1 VATFQSDHPILLY
14 DGSCGFCARSVQF
27 LLRHEGSRHDLRFAP
42 LAGVTGRRVRDEH
55 PELEGADSMVWY
67 EPPRPPLVRSA
78 AVIRAARYLG
88 GGWSLLGGAGSLV
101 PRPIR
106 DWVYRQI
113 ARHRH
118 RIPGPACVIP
128 TAEERPRFLDGE
140 DS

>member
-1 VATFQSDHPILLY
+1 VVTLQSDQPILLF

-27 LLRHEGSRHDLRFAP
+27 LIRREGSRHDLLFAP
-42 LAGVTGRRVRDEH
+42 LAGPTGRQVRAAH
-55 PELEGADSMVWY
+55 PELESADSMVWY
-67 EPPRPPLVRSA
+67 EASLPQVRSA

-88 GGWSLLGGAGSLV
+88 GGWSLLGGLAWLV

-106 DWVYRQI
+106 DCGYRLA

-128 TAEERPRFLDGE
+128 TADQRARFLDIE
-140 DS
+140 ES